1 MVWHWKWC
9 YDFLISLP
17 HFLEKQFAPDE
28 HYKVLSFWLLSR
40 SKNTK
45 CTTLWWLTLFF
56 RSFSTLKRMMIVLL
70 EIQWYLYCLQTWHT
84 FEMHYYLVST
94 ISKAIK
100 KCYIC
105 DGIDIESWKCTKS
118 FISLYAEFYF
128 FGRKMVQNKIVSQYF
143 RFLIIKVFPNLK
155 SFKFTKSKIF
165 FQWVLFWDRT
175 KW

>member
-1 MVWHWKWC
+1 MWFIYCQWSEWLLIVKLQSRVWLWKWC
-9 YDFLISLP
+9 YDFLTSLP
-17 HFLEKQFAPDE
+17 HFLEKRFAPHE

-100 KCYIC
+100 KMLHLWWNWYWIL
-105 DGIDIESWKCTKS
+105 K
-118 FISLYAEFYF
+118 
-128 FGRKMVQNKIVSQYF
+128 VH
-143 RFLIIKVFPNLK
+143 KVFYITLRR
-155 SFKFTKSKIF
+155 ILF
-165 FQWVLFWDRT
+165 FWKENGPKQDCEPIL
-175 KW
+175 